1 MEQKRLEKVWTPG
14 ENWSEREPKMTV
26 FPKRSHKWGG
36 LGKEDMVGR
45 EGKRKE
51 LSLTFFFYKGMGS
64 RLFRAMESST
74 ELGDCRVLCLLNL
87 IIRGLDIKQQIKR

>member
-1 MEQKRLEKVWTPG
+1 MLQQQDGAEPGMEQKCLEKVWTPG

-45 EGKRKE
+45 ERKE
-51 LSLTFFFYKGMGS
+51 KRTKSY
-64 RLFRAMESST
+64 LF
-74 ELGDCRVLCLLNL
+74 LLQRHG
-87 IIRGLDIKQQIKR
+87 I